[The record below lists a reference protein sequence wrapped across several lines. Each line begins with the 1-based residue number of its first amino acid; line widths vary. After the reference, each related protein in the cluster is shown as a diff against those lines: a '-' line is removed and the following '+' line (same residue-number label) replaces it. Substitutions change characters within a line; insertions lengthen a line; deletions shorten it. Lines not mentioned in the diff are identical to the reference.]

1 MAITELRREAAPPA
15 WAAGTSAHVL
25 GDDEVVLLSETER
38 IVLRGRV
45 YAAMAPLIDGH
56 RSAEDVV
63 AGIGD
68 AFAPALAHYA
78 LIRLRQA
85 GSVVDATSATAAP
98 PPAEVATIGIAS
110 EAAAALRVRIA
121 VLANDAGGPAEPLTV
136 ALVDD
141 YLRPELAELAAE
153 CSQGERALVPCR
165 PLGRFVWLGPL
176 LAPGSPGLWEL
187 LVDRVRLNRR
197 ADVAAL
203 AAGADLPL
211 FPVDDGSAALGLGLE
226 MASAAAAGILSGKP
240 PDGIESALLTFDR
253 GALELTRHPLSRIGT
268 PVPRYVPRFGEPLPA
283 LELGATPRRFATDNG
298 HRQVSPKQT
307 LARIETLT
315 SPITGV
321 VSRPQRVGLGRRL
334 PVYTATCAT
343 APGANGIRRPTGA
356 MGKGLG
362 DEQARA
368 SCIAE
373 GIERYS
379 CQFFGDEPRRRARLE
394 EIAEL
399 AIDPRSM
406 LLFSDAQY
414 AARRPAAASD
424 HHSVPAPFD
433 AGAPIEWSPVRSL
446 TTGATRWVPAANCF
460 FGYFDSEATSS
471 EPFAFGDSNGCA
483 AGNTLEEALLQ
494 GVLELIERDATALWW
509 YPRVRRRAIALES
522 FTEPLFDELAASYD
536 DGGLELAMLDLTVD
550 TDVAVVAAVSW
561 RRSDGG
567 GVALGLGAHLDPRL
581 AASRALSELE
591 QALAEEAGEDTEFG
605 RWLATETIE
614 TQPYLM
620 PADAPPLMA
629 GELPRHELAD
639 LRDELDWCVAK
650 LESLGHD
657 VLAYDHTRPDVGFP
671 VVRVIAPGLRHF
683 WRRLAPGRLYD
694 VPVSEGLVAH
704 RQREDELNPIG
715 FVL

>member
-1 MAITELRREAAPPA
+1 MVIAELPHETAPPA

-25 GDDEVVLLSETER
+25 GDDEVVLLSEATR
-38 IVLRGRV
+38 VVLRGRV
-45 YAAMAPLIDGH
+45 YAAIAPLIDGS
-56 RSAEDVV
+56 RSDEEIV
-63 AGIGD
+63 AGVGE
-68 AFAPALAHYA
+68 AFAPAVAHYA

-85 GSVVDATSATAAP
+85 GRVIDAAPATAAP
-98 PPAEVATIGIAS
+98 PPVEVATIGIAS
-110 EAAAALRVRIA
+110 EAAAALRARIA
-121 VLANDAGGPAEPLTV
+121 VLANDAGRPAEPLTV

-153 CSQGERALVPCR
+153 CSREERALLPCR
-165 PLGRFVWLGPL
+165 PIGPLVWLGPL

-187 LVDRVRLNRR
+187 LVERLRLNRR
-197 ADVAAL
+197 GDVAAL
-203 AAGADLPL
+203 AAGAGFPL
-211 FPVDDGSAALGLGLE
+211 FPVDDRSAALGLGVE
-226 MASAAAAGILSGKP
+226 MASATATGILSGEP

-253 GALELTRHPLSRIGT
+253 AALELTRHPLSRVGT
-268 PVPRYVPRFGEPLPA
+268 PAPRRVLRFGEPLPA
-283 LELGATPRRFATDNG
+283 LELRAARRRFATDNG

-307 LARIETLT
+307 LARIEALA

-321 VSRPQRVGLGRRL
+321 VSRPQRTGLERRL

-343 APGANGIRRPTGA
+343 APGANAIRRPTGS

-399 AIDPRSM
+399 AIDPRDM

-414 AARRPAAASD
+414 AARRPAAASGYNT
-424 HHSVPAPFD
+424 VPAPFD
-433 AGAPIEWSPVRSL
+433 AAASNEWSPVRSL

-460 FGYFDSEATSS
+460 FGYYDSQATS
-471 EPFAFGDSNGCA
+471 EPFARGDSNGCA
-483 AGNTLEEALLQ
+483 AGNTIEEALLQ
-494 GVLELIERDATALWW
+494 GLLELIERDATALWW
-509 YPRVRRRAIALES
+509 YPRVRRRAISLES
-522 FTEPLFDELAASYD
+522 FKEPLFDELAASHD
-536 DGGLELAMLDLTVD
+536 DGGLELAILDLTVD

-561 RRSDGG
+561 RRTDGG

-591 QALAEEAGEDTEFG
+591 QTLAEKPAEDTEFG
-605 RWLATETIE
+605 RWFATETIE
-614 TQPYLM
+614 TQPYLL
-620 PADAPPLMA
+620 PADAPPLEA

-639 LRDELDWCVAK
+639 LREELDWCVAK
-650 LESLGHD
+650 VESLGHD
-657 VLAYDHTRPDVGFP
+657 VLAYDHTRADVGFP

-694 VPVSEGLVAH
+694 VPVSEGLVA
-704 RQREDELNPIG
+704 RPQSEDELNPIG
-715 FVL
+715 FFL